1 MLLSKVTNKCG
12 TSQAIYQK
20 SNSIWNKQCQVPG
33 AIIGSAFVYGC
44 VFIKCS
50 WKKCVFSSFLKVS
63 ADRLEVGSSFHQ
75 RITQRVKE
83 LESHFGYVYTAAIVL
98 EKDFSFVVCRS
109 LWYRWQCWQSNDKDL
124 RKRLNCCIMHARRV
138 VGDVKRRYTPAHVC
152 IQVFT
157 SCIKYMRVMSLF
169 SKI

>member
-20 SNSIWNKQCQVPG
+20 SNSILNTQCQVPG

-44 VFIKCS
+44 VFIKCL

-63 ADRLEVGSSFHQ
+63 SDRLEVGSSFHQ
-75 RITQRVKE
+75 RRTQRVKE
-83 LESHFGYVYTAAIVL
+83 LESHFGYVYTAVIVL
-98 EKDFSFVVCRS
+98 EKDFFCRS
-109 LWYRWQCWQSNDKDL
+109 LSYRCQCWQSNDKDL

-138 VGDVKRRYTPAHVC
+138 VGDVKRRYTLAHVC